1 MRLHELRAQDL
12 AHALGMDVEDLY
24 ATKGV
29 SIARRYERDC
39 LMPALQQM
47 TAMTVKVEP
56 VVPILMRVCVI
67 VMMRQASV

>member
-29 SIARRYERDC
+29 SILRRYERDC

-47 TAMTVKVEP
+47 TATTVKVEP